1 MTAHGGASGVGLKGV
16 IDRIESLASSIES
29 RANGAVNTTSGVH
42 FHGNAGL
49 SVISIFAII
58 VAVSAVV
65 VVSIQRRADAVV
77 FEAQTEL
84 AEKEM
89 VFLKERTTQALE
101 AANLAK
107 AYTDDHEARLS
118 KLEK

>member
-29 RANGAVNTTSGVH
+29 RANGAVNTTRGVH

-58 VAVSAVV
+58 VAVLAVV
-65 VVSIQRRADAVV
+65 VVSIQRRADSEV
-77 FEAQTEL
+77 FKARAEL
-84 AEKEM
+84 AEKEIA
-89 VFLKERTTQALE
+89 FLEERTTQALD
-101 AANLAK
+101 AAKLAK